1 MANPAPAPAKG
12 PDPITNPAAPPLE
25 QQAMPETGLTATTSA
40 QADAPAGAPYAAPAA
55 LGLDATAWV
64 ALAMAVVIAIMIWKK
79 VPGAIARGLD
89 NKIALIRQQL
99 DEAARLRAE
108 AEALR
113 AEYEAK
119 NAAAGGE
126 AAQTLERAQAEA
138 DAILRQAEVDAANLV
153 ERRTRMAEDKIAAAE
168 RAALEEVRAKAA
180 LAATAAA
187 EQLIRER
194 LDARADRNM
203 IDRTIAELG
212 RTH

>member
-1 MANPAPAPAKG
+1 MANPAPAKG

-25 QQAMPETGLTATTSA
+25 QQAMPETGVTAVTSA
-40 QADAPAGAPYAAPAA
+40 QADAPAGAPYASPAA

-99 DEAARLRAE
+99 DEAGRLRAE

-119 NAAAGGE
+119 NAAAGAE

-138 DAILRQAEVDAANLV
+138 DAILRQAEVDAAAVV

-168 RAALEEVRAKAA
+168 RAAVEEVRAKAA
-180 LAATAAA
+180 QAATRAAQ
-187 EQLIRER
+187 QLIRER
-194 LDARADRNM
+194 LDAQADRAM
-203 IDRTIAELG
+203 IDRTIAQLS